1 MAKLDCTPVKGK
13 MFRIEEG
20 EWKEQK
26 DFAEGWKELMEKM
39 NEVKQDLAF
48 ADFLNKNFRA
58 EKYGDLR
65 KTATRFA
72 EGFDV
77 ADVKKA
83 STLALRAEW
92 MEEEDEQY
100 RLPGGFDQLSDYLAD
115 ECSKKGGGVLTS
127 QKVKKI
133 KWKK

>member
-1 MAKLDCTPVKGK
+1 
-13 MFRIEEG
+13 
-20 EWKEQK
+20 
-26 DFAEGWKELMEKM
+26 EKM

-100 RLPGGFDQLSDYLAD
+100 RLPGGFDQLLDYLAD
-115 ECSKKGGGVLTS
+115 ECSKKGGGVLSS

-133 KWKK
+133 KWKKNEVTLITNDDISFSANKVIITVPLGILQADQPLI